1 MRDSYKCD
9 VKCCKKKKR
18 KNNSP
23 INGVQRE
30 TRESGVI
37 EYASISSERLFDFL
51 WENTFMNKIQ
61 RIYLNPEESLLKR
74 IHLYLRTFESIFVAC
89 CQEELYIYHRPI

>member
-1 MRDSYKCD
+1 MRDSYIYE
-9 VKCCKKKKR
+9 VKCYKKEKKIILQSR
-18 KNNSP
+18 
-23 INGVQRE
+23 GVQRE

-61 RIYLNPEESLLKR
+61 RIYLNPEESLSKR
-74 IHLYLRTFESIFVAC
+74 MHLYLRIFESIFVA
-89 CQEELYIYHRPI
+89 LL